1 MHKTELSIRLGV
13 NLRNIRKMRGL
24 SVSSL
29 SNIIG
34 IGEDTIRKYER
45 GERALTVEDMITFAT
60 ILRCDPQNF
69 IKGLFRT
76 AGADTDLTDLTEID
90 SLTPYESGVFER
102 MSTAFKHGK
111 KPLIIADDLYM
122 RLSPKRRREVI
133 MALAVQADEAIR
145 EHELSVDDIPAEIEL
160 MKKALGGLYEL

>member
-24 SVSSL
+24 SVSCL
-29 SNIIG
+29 SQIIG
-34 IGEDTIRKYER
+34 ISEDTIRKYER

-76 AGADTDLTDLTEID
+76 SGAETDLTEID

-133 MALAVQADEAIR
+133 MALAVQADEAIT